1 MKEKIIE
8 LLKDIEQKEAVENYA
23 SYCVRLKLEKNK
35 EGKLKNPFMQYKKE
49 EELAEL
55 FKRVLADGLIFD
67 GKHITLQST
76 GICYDYIAYKNKMLL
91 AYPESK
97 IDMSVVND
105 KDTFSFSRANGK
117 VFYEHQVTEPFQK
130 ENIIGAYCII
140 KNNRGEFLTL
150 LNKEELEKH
159 RKVAKTDY
167 IWSAWFKEMVLK
179 TVIKKACK
187 QHFDDVYTK
196 IEELDN
202 ENYDL
207 ENALDISIEAKQEIE
222 QATTIEQLKEVA
234 EKHKGSG
241 SGFDKM
247 VVKQKKFIE
256 EVNRDENN

>member
-23 SYCVRLKLEKNK
+23 SYCARLKLEKNK

-55 FKRVLADGLIFD
+55 FRRVLADGLIFD

-76 GICYDYIAYKNKMLL
+76 GVCYDYIAYKNKMLL

-117 VFYEHQVTEPFQK
+117 VFYEHQMTEPFQK

-207 ENALDISIEAKQEIE
+207 ENTLDIDIKVKQEIE
-222 QATTIEQLKEVA
+222 ATTTEADLNKVYAKYSGLGKE
-234 EKHKGSG
+234 
-241 SGFDKM
+241 FDKL
-247 VVKQKKFIE
+247 VVEHREFIKNADKE
-256 EVNRDENN
+256 

>member
-1 MKEKIIE
+1 MKEKIISI
-8 LLKDIEQKEAVENYA
+8 LSDIEQVEAVENYA
-23 SYCVRLKLEKNK
+23 SYCQRLLLEKTK
-35 EGKLKNPFMQYKKE
+35 DGKLKNPFMQYKKP
-49 EELAEL
+49 EELANL
-55 FKRVLADGLIFD
+55 FRRVLADGLIFD

-76 GICYDYIAYKNKMLL
+76 GISYDYIAYKNKMLL

-97 IDMSVVND
+97 IDVSVVSD
-105 KDTFSFSRANGK
+105 KDEFSFSKENGL
-117 VFYEHQVTEPFQK
+117 VSYEHKIKEPFGNN
-130 ENIIGAYCII
+130 NIVGAYCVI
-140 KNNRGEFLTL
+140 KNNRGEFLTM
-150 LNKEELEKH
+150 LNMEEIDKH

-167 IWSAWFKEMVLK
+167 IWQSWFKEMVLK

-234 EKHKGSG
+234 EKYKGSG

>member
-23 SYCVRLKLEKNK
+23 SYCARLKLEKNK

-55 FKRVLADGLIFD
+55 FRRVLADGLIFD

-76 GICYDYIAYKNKMLL
+76 GVCYDYIAYKNKMLL

-117 VFYEHQVTEPFQK
+117 VFYEHKMTEPFQK

-187 QHFDDVYTK
+187 QHFDDVYMK

-207 ENALDISIEAKQEIE
+207 ENPLDIDIKVKQEIE
-222 QATTIEQLKEVA
+222 ATTNEADLNKVYA
-234 EKHKGSG
+234 KYSG
-241 SGFDKM
+241 LGKGFDKL
-247 VVKQKKFIE
+247 VVEHREFIK
-256 EVNRDENN
+256 NADK

>member
-23 SYCVRLKLEKNK
+23 SYCQRLLVEKK
-35 EGKLKNPFMQYKKE
+35 KDGSLKNPFMAHKRA

-55 FKRVLADGLIFD
+55 FRRVLASGLIFD
-67 GKHITLQST
+67 GKHITLQSSGVT
-76 GICYDYIAYKNKMLL
+76 YDYIAYKNKMLL
-91 AYPESK
+91 TYPESK

-105 KDTFSFSRANGK
+105 KDVFSFSKEDGRVTYN
-117 VFYEHQVTEPFQK
+117 HQITEPFQK
-130 ENIIGAYCII
+130 ENIIGAYCVI

-167 IWSAWFKEMVLK
+167 IWQAWFKEMVLK

-187 QHFDDVYTK
+187 QHFDDVYIK

-202 ENYDL
+202 ENYNL
-207 ENALDISIEAKQEIE
+207 ENPLDVDLSVKQEIE
-222 QATTIEQLKEVA
+222 ATTNEEDLNRVYNEYS
-234 EKHKGSG
+234 GLG
-241 SGFDKM
+241 SGFDKL
-247 VVKQKKFIE
+247 VAEHRNFIK
-256 EVNRDENN
+256 NADK

>member
-1 MKEKIIE
+1 MREKIISILSDTPE
-8 LLKDIEQKEAVENYA
+8 KEAVENYA
-23 SYCVRLKLEKNK
+23 SYCQRLLLEKTK
-35 EGKLKNPFMQYKKE
+35 DGKLKNPFMQYKKP
-49 EELAEL
+49 EELANL
-55 FKRVLADGLIFD
+55 FRRVLADGLIFD

-76 GICYDYIAYKNKMLL
+76 GISYDYIAYKNKMLL

-97 IDMSVVND
+97 IDVSVVSD
-105 KDTFSFSRANGK
+105 KDEFSFSKENGS
-117 VFYEHQVTEPFQK
+117 VSYEHSIKEPFK
-130 ENIIGAYCII
+130 NNDIVGAYCVI
-140 KNNRGEFLTL
+140 KNTRGEFLTT
-150 LNKEELEKH
+150 LNKEEIAKH

-167 IWSAWFKEMVLK
+167 IWQSWFKEMVLK

-187 QHFDDVYTK
+187 LHFDDIYHRV
-196 IEELDN
+196 EELDN

>member
-23 SYCVRLKLEKNK
+23 SYCARLKLEKNK

-76 GICYDYIAYKNKMLL
+76 GVCYDYIAYKNKMLL

-117 VFYEHQVTEPFQK
+117 VFYEHQMTEPFQK
-130 ENIIGAYCII
+130 ENIIGAYCVI

-207 ENALDISIEAKQEIE
+207 ENTLDIDIKVKQEIE
-222 QATTIEQLKEVA
+222 ATTTEADLNKVYAKYSGLGKE
-234 EKHKGSG
+234 
-241 SGFDKM
+241 FDKL
-247 VVKQKKFIE
+247 VVEHREFIKNADKE
-256 EVNRDENN
+256 

>member
-23 SYCVRLKLEKNK
+23 SYCARLKLEKNK

-76 GICYDYIAYKNKMLL
+76 GVCYDYIAYKNKMLL

-117 VFYEHQVTEPFQK
+117 VFYEHQMTEPFQK

-207 ENALDISIEAKQEIE
+207 ENTLDIDIKVKQEIE
-222 QATTIEQLKEVA
+222 ATTTEADLNKVYAKYSGLGKE
-234 EKHKGSG
+234 
-241 SGFDKM
+241 FDKL
-247 VVKQKKFIE
+247 VVEHREFIKNADKE
-256 EVNRDENN
+256 